1 MTCRE
6 LADFIMDYLNG
17 DLAPEVT
24 SAFDRHLAVCPN
36 CVNYLATYRA
46 TVDLSRRAFDPRADE
61 AAFQM
66 PEELVR
72 AILDCRKP

>member
-17 DLAPEVT
+17 DLAPEVR
-24 SAFDRHLAVCPN
+24 SAFERHLTVCPN
-36 CVNYLATYRA
+36 CVNYLATYR
-46 TVDLSRRAFDPRADE
+46 TTIDLSRRAFADDDDE

-72 AILDCRKP
+72 AILDSRKR